1 MKITTTKPKETIH
14 IIDGYVSPIKPI
26 RSDRKCK

>member
-26 RSDRKCK
+26 RRGAC